1 MMDEY
6 EVEVFRAGDY
16 GEKGNYTESDVD
28 EIARGYNSA
37 IHEAPVTVDHKQEG
51 PAYGWVKRLRA
62 AGARLFAMLG
72 DLNAEFKETVKA
84 GAYKKISVE
93 IYKKF
98 KETGKPYLRAV
109 TFLGAQVPEI
119 KGLSPVRFADGE
131 GFIMIEYHKGGEG
144 RMDEK
149 ELEKLK
155 KDLADAK
162 ERLAQF
168 AETDLAKTVTAL
180 EARVKD
186 AESRADEER
195 QRRLAAEDK
204 AKNAMH
210 QFGERT
216 RADVVKAAEQ
226 HVDQFC
232 EDALKQG
239 YITPAQIGCGLREL
253 LIDAALSPA
262 DKVITFGEGKKV
274 SGSPVEV
281 LKGIL
286 TQHKVVIFGEAA
298 PNGEK
303 KPLGNIAEFAEK
315 ARKCNVTI
323 AQYQR
328 ACAAVKGTGHTPELY
343 IQANPD
349 EFKN

>member
-1 MMDEY
+1 MDEI
-6 EVEVFRAGDY
+6 EVEVFKAGDY
-16 GEKGNYTESDVD
+16 GEKGRYGEDELKQIAESYD
-28 EIARGYNSA
+28 ESV
-37 IHEAPVTVDHKQEG
+37 HEAPVTIDHAQAG
-51 PAYGWVKRLRA
+51 PAFGWVKGLKAIGNRLVA
-62 AGARLFAMLG
+62 VLG

-109 TFLGAQVPEI
+109 SFLGAQVPEI
-119 KGLSPVRFADGE
+119 KGLSPVRFTEGE
-131 GFIMIEYHKGGEG
+131 KFIDIEYHKGGEG

-162 ERLAQF
+162 EKLASF
-168 AETDLAKTVTAL
+168 AESDLAKTVASL

-186 AESRADEER
+186 AEAKAAEER
-195 QRRLAAEDK
+195 QKRLTAEDK
-204 AKNAMH
+204 AKMVAL

-216 RADVVKAAEQ
+216 QADVIRAAEQ

-232 EDALKQG
+232 EQALKAG
-239 YITPAQIGCGLREL
+239 YITPAQIACGLREL
-253 LIDAALSPA
+253 MIDASLAPS
-262 DKVITFGEGKKV
+262 DKVITFGEGGKV
-274 SGSPVEV
+274 SGSPIEI
-281 LKGIL
+281 LKSIL
-286 TQHKVVIFGEAA
+286 TQHKVVLFGEAA
-298 PNGEK
+298 PGGERK
-303 KPLGNIAEFAEK
+303 SLGNIAEFAEK

-323 AQYQR
+323 AQYQK
-328 ACAAVKGTGHTPELY
+328 ACEAVKGTGHTPELY

>member
-1 MMDEY
+1 MDEI

-16 GEKGNYTESDVD
+16 GEKGNYSEADVAL
-28 EIARGYNSA
+28 IADGYKA
-37 IHEAPVTVDHKQEG
+37 DIHEAPVTVDHKQEG
-51 PAYGWVKRLRA
+51 PAYGWVKRLRS
-62 AGARLFAMLG
+62 AGARLFAILG

-109 TFLGAQVPEI
+109 TFLGAQIPEI
-119 KGLSPVRFADGE
+119 KGLSPVKFSSGE
-131 GFIMIEYHKGGEG
+131 EFINIEYHKGGEG

-162 ERLAQF
+162 EKLASF
-168 AETDLAKTVTAL
+168 AESDLAKTVASL

-186 AESRADEER
+186 AEAKAAEER
-195 QRRLAAEDK
+195 QKRLTAEDK
-204 AKNAMH
+204 AKMVAL

-216 RADVVKAAEQ
+216 QADVIRAAEQ

-232 EDALKQG
+232 EQALKAG
-239 YITPAQIGCGLREL
+239 YITPAQIACGLREL
-253 LIDAALSPA
+253 MIDASLAPS
-262 DKVITFGEGKKV
+262 DKVITFGEGGKV
-274 SGSPVEV
+274 SGSPIEI
-281 LKGIL
+281 LKSIL
-286 TQHKVVIFGEAA
+286 TQHKVVLFGEAA
-298 PNGEK
+298 PGGERK
-303 KPLGNIAEFAEK
+303 SLGNIAEFAEK

-323 AQYQR
+323 AQYQK
-328 ACAAVKGTGHTPELY
+328 ACEAVKGTGHTPELY

>member
-1 MMDEY
+1 MDEL

-16 GEKGNYTESDVD
+16 GEKGSYSLADVAA
-28 EIARGYNSA
+28 IAEGYNA
-37 IHEAPVTVDHKQEG
+37 DIHEAPVTVDHRQEG
-51 PAYGWVKRLRA
+51 PAFGWVKRLRS
-62 AGARLFAMLG
+62 AGARLFAILG

-109 TFLGAQVPEI
+109 SFLGAQVPEI
-119 KGLSPVRFADGE
+119 KGLSPVRFTEGE
-131 GFIMIEYHKGGEG
+131 NFIEIEYHKGGEG
-144 RMDEK
+144 RMD

-162 ERLAQF
+162 EKLASF
-168 AETDLAKTVTAL
+168 AESDLAKTVAL
-180 EARVKD
+180 LETRVKD
-186 AESRADEER
+186 AEARAGEER
-195 QRRLAAEDK
+195 QKRLQAEDK
-204 AKNAMH
+204 AKNALM

-232 EDALKQG
+232 EQALKAG
-239 YITPAQIGCGLREL
+239 YITPAQLACGLREV
-253 LIDAALSPA
+253 LIDAALAPA
-262 DKVITFGEGKKV
+262 DKVICFGEGGKV
-274 SGSPVEV
+274 SGAPIEV
-281 LKGIL
+281 LKSIL
-286 TQHKVVIFGEAA
+286 TQHKAVIFGESA

-315 ARKCNVTI
+315 ARKCNVSI

-328 ACAAVKGTGHTPELY
+328 ACEAVKGTGHTPELY
-343 IQANPD
+343 IQANPE
-349 EFKN
+349 EFKIN